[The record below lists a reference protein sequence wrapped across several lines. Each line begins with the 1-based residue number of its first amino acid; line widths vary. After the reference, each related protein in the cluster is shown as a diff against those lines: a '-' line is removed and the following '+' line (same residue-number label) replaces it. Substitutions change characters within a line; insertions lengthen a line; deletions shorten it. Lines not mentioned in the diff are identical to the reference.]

1 MLTSGH
7 VLPFVPLV
15 FVYTWLPCVTAC
27 FLRPGVRPHCSP
39 NRPEAGFHLERDEIK
54 QYFLFFFFKDNFK
67 WQGKHAEKILLGN
80 YWYYLLQTFS
90 PSYTHIFHWAPQFH
104 GQTESDGVF
113 CCCLYVDVQTPLL
126 RSPPSII
133 ECLKKNPTP
142 ADVCE
147 LFDLETE

>member
-54 QYFLFFFFKDNFK
+54 QYFLFFFLKIILNGRGSMLRKSSLEIIGITSYKHFHLHIHTSSIGPLSSMGRRRVMAYFAVAFMLMFK
-67 WQGKHAEKILLGN
+67 LLFSAHPHQ
-80 YWYYLLQTFS
+80 LLN
-90 PSYTHIFHWAPQFH
+90 A
-104 GQTESDGVF
+104 
-113 CCCLYVDVQTPLL
+113 
-126 RSPPSII
+126 
-133 ECLKKNPTP
+133 
-142 ADVCE
+142 
-147 LFDLETE
+147 